1 MKSFSSK
8 SEMLEYGKSLG
19 KCDKEIVSLD
29 GKTVILCGTNLAYE
43 DKISEIAETAITSV
57 VKEFCLKKD
66 ITSDVRNRFAFGKEP
81 RTRPRRRPCRR
92 ASWTHQGGYC
102 GISAGRCRRVNSGQW
117 TVKR

>member
-43 DKISEIAETAITSV
+43 DKISEIAETTITSV

-66 ITSDVRNRFAFGKEP
+66 ITSDSV
-81 RTRPRRRPCRR
+81 
-92 ASWTHQGGYC
+92 
-102 GISAGRCRRVNSGQW
+102 SGLRESILMNLRSIFDIEI
-117 TVKR
+117 VEAINEY